1 MVNEGTTFS
10 KELKRGTLEMMLL
23 QMLSER
29 QMYGYELATTLEEQG
44 GSLFRIKE
52 GTLYPILY
60 RLENAGYIESRWET
74 LERGVP
80 RKYYRLTAAGVVYL
94 EARIAE
100 WKEFFKAVNQLI
112 GHSPT
117 D

>member
-1 MVNEGTTFS
+1 MNEIETFN
-10 KELKRGTLEMMLL
+10 KELKRGTLEMILL
-23 QMLSER
+23 RLISER
-29 QMYGYELATTLEEQG
+29 QMYGYELASTLEKRG

-60 RLENAGYIESRWET
+60 RLENGGYIESRWET

-80 RKYYRLTAAGVVYL
+80 RKYYRLTTTGTKYL
-94 EARIAE
+94 EARLAE
-100 WKEFFKAVNQLI
+100 WKEFTTAISKLMER
-112 GHSPT
+112 S